1 MEIPYYQS
9 ARFPT
14 EEKAGA
20 VYFPLQQIIFEE
32 QNECDLSAYRF
43 KITEGWHVVVLGE
56 KPPEALHLRIE
67 ALLTNG
73 ELVSIRDDVLHYL
86 QQRRAQATQIAP
98 WVEGHY
104 DHSEESDE

>member
-1 MEIPYYQS
+1 MEVPYYQA
-9 ARFPT
+9 ARFAT
-14 EEKAGA
+14 EAQAGA

-43 KITEGWHVVVLGE
+43 KIAEGWHVVVLGE
-56 KPPEALHLRIE
+56 RPPEALHLRIE
-67 ALLTNG
+67 TLLTTG
-73 ELVSIRDDVLHYL
+73 ELVSIREDVLRYL

-104 DHSEESDE
+104 HHSEEEH